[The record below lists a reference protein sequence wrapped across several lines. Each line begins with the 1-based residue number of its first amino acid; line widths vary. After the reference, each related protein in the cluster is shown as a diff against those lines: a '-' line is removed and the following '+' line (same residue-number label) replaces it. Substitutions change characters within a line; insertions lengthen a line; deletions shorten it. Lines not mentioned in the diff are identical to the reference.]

1 MGAGESKVQGH
12 SQLHNELEGNRGF
25 AGRRGEEEKGE
36 EEEKRRGRE
45 GDGRREG
52 GEGDGGRI
60 QLLTTGWTS
69 DFPENV
75 TAE

>member
-52 GEGDGGRI
+52 GEGDGGGSSCLQQDGLQISLRM
-60 QLLTTGWTS
+60 
-69 DFPENV
+69 
-75 TAE
+75 